1 MSQTLML
8 LCLFENYSITIHR
21 FKVSEKTV
29 PPLKII
35 EMKENDL
42 VIDIPLSNEAKSIS
56 NDKLTTLQAKD
67 MIKLLQTKGYE
78 ITRTTRNNL
87 RQEQRENAYPEIKDI
102 CFNGKLVIDFTKQ
115 EDIELGLAISKYF
128 HKMITLGKSES
139 DKKGA
144 ICPITLE
151 SLLSFISTDNTDISI
166 SVKQFLQRF
175 NENIHYIPIE
185 NSIITIPNIP
195 IPSPQIPPDNQPIG
209 QPTFQTPFS
218 IKSFNHICTQPFD
231 NSIITIPNL
240 PSPQPTSQQ
249 KHFFINNQEVTLDPT
264 QPNFMESI
272 EWLSILY
279 PDRVFRN
286 NQNVCIFPDNQERII
301 IPLTIQNYTTFY
313 CQQYT
318 M

>member
-1 MSQTLML
+1 MNQQQSIQSIQSIQSTPKEHAIKKNNKHGSMSQTLML
-8 LCLFENYSITIHR
+8 LCLFENISITIHR

-42 VIDIPLSNEAKSIS
+42 VIDMPLSNKAKSISNDKLTTLQAKSIS

-67 MIKLLQTKGYE
+67 MIKLLQIKGYE
-78 ITRTTRNNL
+78 ITCTTRNNL

-166 SVKQFLQRF
+166 SVIQFLKRF

-195 IPSPQIPPDNQPIG
+195 IPRPPA
-209 QPTFQTPFS
+209 
-218 IKSFNHICTQPFD
+218 
-231 NSIITIPNL
+231 
-240 PSPQPTSQQ
+240 
-249 KHFFINNQEVTLDPT
+249 
-264 QPNFMESI
+264 
-272 EWLSILY
+272 
-279 PDRVFRN
+279 
-286 NQNVCIFPDNQERII
+286 
-301 IPLTIQNYTTFY
+301 LTV
-313 CQQYT
+313 
-318 M
+318 